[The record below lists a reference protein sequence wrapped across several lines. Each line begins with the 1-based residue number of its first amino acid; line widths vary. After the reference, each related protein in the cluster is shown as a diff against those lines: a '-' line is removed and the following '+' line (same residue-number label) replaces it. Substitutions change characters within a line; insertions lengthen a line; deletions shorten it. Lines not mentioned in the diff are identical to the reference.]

1 MKDCP
6 QNQSEGFDATF
17 VAHNPKEAGSLATM
31 KTTTTTTTTLLVVLL
46 FTKEHPMSTAAVRA
60 RPQCQPVPTRLLHR
74 NNPSLFVWDGTC
86 DPRRWRQS
94 WTALSL
100 CKSHHHHHHHHHHH
114 AVRLF
119 QCRGG
124 GDGDEK
130 RADPEHDEETNLDL
144 ETVHKEN
151 EEEGPS
157 LERESNVTSD
167 KEETSQESAIKSS
180 SAVVNQTN
188 STTSSLEP
196 QRPASLVHSPLL
208 RTSIAAAATAITLAI
223 ASIPPLNKF
232 LLQSGPVLHMVLVA
246 IVILMVERI
255 LVYVAS
261 LCAKLWTQF
270 WAELSD
276 DSRRSD
282 EDWVHLKPKRR
293 KRTKVIYVERRH
305 DSFQSGFS
313 AGFEKGR
320 KSSTQ
325 RRLFSSRP
333 KPRRRP
339 QPACA
344 SRMTTRASSTSDDLH
359 GPKSSPRSSNTM
371 LHNLFTAMRENVDSD
386 TKSGRDRR
394 PRHAPLAHS
403 WTLGRS
409 KVDSTSPLPSSDSTE
424 KPRTMFGPALEL
436 LRQKQREQETQSD

>member
-1 MKDCP
+1 MP
-6 QNQSEGFDATF
+6 
-17 VAHNPKEAGSLATM
+17 VRP
-31 KTTTTTTTTLLVVLL
+31 TT
-46 FTKEHPMSTAAVRA
+46 
-60 RPQCQPVPTRLLHR
+60 LLHR
-74 NNPSLFVWDGTC
+74 NNPSLFGWDGTC
-86 DPRRWRQS
+86 DPRRWRKPWS
-94 WTALSL
+94 ALPL

-124 GDGDEK
+124 GDCDEE
-130 RADPEHDEETNLDL
+130 RADPEQDEEAETNDDL
-144 ETVHKEN
+144 ESVDKKEI
-151 EEEGPS
+151 EEEGPD

-167 KEETSQESAIKSS
+167 KEETSQETAIKSS
-180 SAVVNQTN
+180 SAVVNPTN

-208 RTSIAAAATAITLAI
+208 RTSTAAAATAITLAI
-223 ASIPPLNKF
+223 ATIPPLNKF

-246 IVILMVERI
+246 IVILVVERM

-270 WAELSD
+270 WAELSE

-325 RRLFSSRP
+325 RRLFRSRP
-333 KPRRRP
+333 QPRRRP
-339 QPACA
+339 QPASA

-359 GPKSSPRSSNTM
+359 GPKSSPRSSNTT
-371 LHNLFTAMRENVDSD
+371 LHNLFTAMRDNVDSE
-386 TKSGRDRR
+386 TKSGPDRR

-409 KVDSTSPLPSSDSTE
+409 KVDSTSPPLPSSDSTE
-424 KPRTMFGPALEL
+424 KPRTMIGPALEL